1 MADRW
6 RDLDHQ
12 RASSDTLVIAPAHR
26 TARREPRTCRLALF
40 DIDGTLLRT
49 DGAGRRAIHRALIE
63 IFGETGPPD
72 HRFDGKTDPQ
82 IVRELM
88 RVVGHEDE
96 HIDARMQELFALY
109 VVCLREELRDPEHRA
124 LPLPG
129 VADLLAV
136 LKARDDVTL
145 GLLTGNLIEGARA
158 KLEAV
163 GIDPDI
169 FVIGAFGSD
178 HENRPE
184 LPAIAQR
191 RARELLGIDVPGR
204 SVVVIGDTPADVEC
218 GRDIGARAIGV
229 ATGQYSTEELAAH
242 GAVAVFTD
250 LTETTAVV
258 RAIMGDR

>member
-1 MADRW
+1 M
-6 RDLDHQ
+6 
-12 RASSDTLVIAPAHR
+12 IAPAR
-26 TARREPRTCRLALF
+26 SAVSGTARICRLVLF
-40 DIDGTLLRT
+40 DIDGTLLWT

-63 IFGETGPPD
+63 IFGDTGPAD

-96 HIDARMQELFALY
+96 HIDARMQELFARY

-124 LPLPG
+124 VPLPG
-129 VADLLAV
+129 VSELLAA
-136 LKARDDVTL
+136 LKARHDLAL
-145 GLLTGNLIEGARA
+145 GLLTGNLVEGARA

-163 GIDPDI
+163 GIDPDL
-169 FVIGAFGSD
+169 FVVGAFGSD
-178 HENRPE
+178 HEYRPE

-191 RARELLGIDVPGR
+191 RARDVLGIDVPGR
-204 SVVVIGDTPADVEC
+204 NVVVIGDTPADVEC

-229 ATGQYSTEELAAH
+229 ATGRYSTEELAAH

-250 LTETTAVV
+250 LTDTTAVV
-258 RAIMGDR
+258 RAIVDDR